1 MTRPSVTMNPPRTDE
16 LVHPFRWHVPQS
28 AIEDLQARLARTRWP
43 DELPGTADYGAA
55 LMRSTS

>member
-1 MTRPSVTMNPPRTDE
+1 MNPPRTDE